1 MAASCRWEVVGGSD
15 KGGVLVR
22 DGQSTSSTQLEDRL
36 ATGSIIDELEKIG
49 ERVRYQLITGQ
60 GPPTGWVSISL
71 KGKELLRS
79 VPQPAEPEPPEP
91 SRAEELQPKLE
102 EQQAIDQVSNKKGM
116 TETPKE
122 TLEEAAAS
130 EAWWSDEARK
140 TPSPV
145 KLDLLDEFLACKGS
159 AKEAPGDYLG
169 GQLPVMPRTIGLPTW
184 AALPDKAKKQFPE
197 KSRKPMIRLYCFPG
211 AADNYMLWLELATS
225 APPWCEVAVYEP
237 RAHGFRPDEAWDR
250 SLEER
255 AEDAFRVM
263 RPAFETHASGGVSE
277 GAPFGFLSHGV
288 GGQFMALLA
297 HRLKQELNLEP
308 LVVFANDGPPP
319 NVPTLSE
326 DGYRLLC
333 EDVLGFYKVFQPD
346 TILQYEKMGGKG
358 NKAAEALIQKWSR
371 GLRLFEEHAR
381 RGSQRKPYH
390 QFGCDL
396 HVLVAQHSV
405 DMDRAFEELDALHP
419 QRAWWEQRKK
429 ITGAA
434 ESGCNWDRDGFKKW
448 AEWTAEPDDFH
459 YHEVDTD
466 HMTIKNSPLMRDIVF
481 KELGGFCG
489 MDD

>member
-1 MAASCRWEVVGGSD
+1 MDLGHGRQLPWIVGKLSVAVTRAEFWCEMG
-15 KGGVLVR
+15 R
-22 DGQSTSSTQLEDRL
+22 APARH
-36 ATGSIIDELEKIG
+36 IIDELEKIG

-60 GPPTGWVSISL
+60 GPPTGWVAWQKVSISL

-79 VPQPAEPEPPEP
+79 V
-91 SRAEELQPKLE
+91 R
-102 EQQAIDQVSNKKGM
+102 
-116 TETPKE
+116 
-122 TLEEAAAS
+122 
-130 EAWWSDEARK
+130 
-140 TPSPV
+140 
-145 KLDLLDEFLACKGS
+145 
-159 AKEAPGDYLG
+159 G

-326 DGYRLLC
+326 DGYRC

-381 RGSQRKPYH
+381 RGSQPCDRYH